1 MASDNQNPG
10 LARTYSLAMLELAER
25 RGQAESLGEEL
36 VDLVALL
43 DQNPILETFLGS
55 PLVSEAER
63 RQVLEKSFRGQAS
76 DLFVDSLQVVNRKG
90 RSGLLR
96 AIAAS
101 YRDEL
106 RGLRGQ
112 VEARVR
118 TALPLS
124 ESVRAQVT
132 EAIRRF
138 TGKEPLL
145 VETVDRKLLGGV
157 VIEVGGQKI
166 DTSVATHLR
175 ELSDAFLSR
184 ASQEIQRGTA
194 SYIGE

>member
-1 MASDNQNPG
+1 MASDNQDLG
-10 LARTYSLAMLELAER
+10 LARTYSRAMLELAER
-25 RGQAESLGEEL
+25 RGQAESLAGEL
-36 VDLVALL
+36 ADLASLL
-43 DQNPILETFLGS
+43 EQDATLATFLGS

-63 RQVLEKSFRGQAS
+63 RQVLEKAFRGKAS
-76 DLFVDSLQVVNRKG
+76 DLFVDALQVVNRKG
-90 RSGLLR
+90 RASLLR
-96 AIAAS
+96 AIAGS

-106 RGLRGQ
+106 RQLRGQ
-112 VEARVR
+112 VEAKVR
-118 TALPLS
+118 TAVPLS
-124 ESVRAQVT
+124 ASARGQVA
-132 EAIRRF
+132 EAVRRF

-145 VETVDRKLLGGV
+145 VETVDPKLLGGV

-184 ASQEIQRGTA
+184 ASQEIQRATA